1 MPVSIDLKAAA
12 HLEMIREGFE
22 PDFPPDAMRE
32 VGALSANSAIK
43 PATDSSR
50 RDLRALAWSSIDNP
64 ESRDLDQVEVAE
76 LLPNGDIKLLVG
88 VADVD
93 SLVVA
98 GSALDRHAAHNTTSV
113 YCGVVTYPMLPEQ
126 LSTDLSSLNEG
137 VDRLA
142 VVIELVITSDGEV
155 RSHDLYRAVL
165 HNGAQLDY
173 PSVGAWLEAAGEP
186 PPKVRVSAE
195 LEQQLRL
202 QDQAAQ
208 ALRARRRRDGAL
220 ELDTIEATPVATGGR
235 VTDLIVRPQ
244 NRATQVIENF
254 MIAANTAMATF
265 LDARGSATIRRV
277 VKVPERWDRIV
288 TLAAGLGEQ
297 LPATPDSAAL
307 SSFLA
312 KRRTV
317 DPDHFPDLSLAVVK
331 LMGPGVYVLEQAGEK
346 GEGHFGLAVHDYTH
360 STAPNRRYADLVTQR
375 LLKAVLTGA
384 RPAYPDDALAL
395 IADQCTKM
403 EDAARKVERTCRKQ
417 AAAELLAGRIG
428 ESFDAIVTGASA
440 EGTFVRTLRPPAEG
454 MVVRGQQGMDVG
466 DKVTVRLV
474 GANPV
479 RGFIDFAR

>member
-1 MPVSIDLKAAA
+1 
-12 HLEMIREGFE
+12 
-22 PDFPPDAMRE
+22 MRE
-32 VGALSANSAIK
+32 VGALTANSAIK
-43 PATDSSR
+43 LTADSSR
-50 RDLRALAWSSIDNP
+50 RDLRDLTWSSIDNP

-76 LLPNGDIKLLVG
+76 LLPNGDIKLMVG
-88 VADVD
+88 IADVD

-98 GSALDRHAAHNTTSV
+98 GTALDGHAAHNTTSV

-142 VVIELVITSDGEV
+142 VVIELVVTSDGEV

-165 HNGAQLDY
+165 RNGAQLDY
-173 PSVGAWLEAAGEP
+173 PGVGAWLEAAGEP

-202 QDQAAQ
+202 QDRAAQ

-220 ELDTIEATPVATGGR
+220 DLDTIEATPVATAGR

-288 TLAAGLGEQ
+288 TLAAGLGGQ
-297 LPATPDSAAL
+297 LPATPDSGAL
-307 SSFLA
+307 SAFLA
-312 KRRTV
+312 HRRAV

-331 LMGPGVYVLEQAGEK
+331 LMGPGIYVLERPGET

-375 LLKAVLTGA
+375 LLKGVLAGA
-384 RPAYPDDALAL
+384 RSPYPDDALAR
-395 IADQCTKM
+395 IADQCTRM

-440 EGTFVRTLRPPAEG
+440 KGTFVRTLRPPAEG

>member
-12 HLEMIREGFE
+12 HLEMVREGFE
-22 PDFPPDAMRE
+22 PDFPANVMQE
-32 VGALSANSAIK
+32 VQSLSANSGIK

-50 RDLRALAWSSIDNP
+50 RDLRDLVWSSIDNP

-76 LLPNGDIKLLVG
+76 LLPNGDIKVLVG

-113 YCGVVTYPMLPEQ
+113 YCGVVTYPMLPER

-155 RSHDLYRAVL
+155 RSHDLYQAVL
-165 HNGAQLDY
+165 RNGAQLDY
-173 PSVGAWLEAAGEP
+173 PGVGAWLEAAGDP
-186 PPKVRVSAE
+186 PPKVQASAE
-195 LEQQLRL
+195 LQQQLRL
-202 QDQAAQ
+202 QDRAAQ

-220 ELDTIEATPVATGGR
+220 ELDTIEATPVATAGR
-235 VTDLIVRPQ
+235 ITDLVVRPQ
-244 NRATQVIENF
+244 NRATQLIEDF

-288 TLAAGLGEQ
+288 VLAAGLGEQ
-297 LPATPDSAAL
+297 LPATPDSGAL
-307 SSFLA
+307 SAFLA

-331 LMGPGVYVLEQAGEK
+331 LMGPGVYVLETAGEK

-375 LLKAVLTGA
+375 LVKAVLSGA
-384 RPAYPDDALAL
+384 TAAYTDDALAV
-395 IADQCTKM
+395 IADQCTRM

-428 ESFDAIVTGASA
+428 ESFDAIVTGASVK
-440 EGTFVRTLRPPAEG
+440 GTFVRTLRPPAEG

-466 DKVTVRLV
+466 DRVTVRLV
-474 GANPV
+474 GANPM

>member
-1 MPVSIDLKAAA
+1 MPGSIDLKAAA
-12 HLEMIREGFE
+12 HTEMVREGFE
-22 PDFPPDAMRE
+22 PDFPADVVRE
-32 VGALSANSAIK
+32 VRSLAATSAIQ
-43 PATDSSR
+43 PTTDSSR
-50 RDLRALAWSSIDNP
+50 RDLRNLAWSSIDNP

-76 LLPNGDIKLLVG
+76 VLPNGDIKVLVG

-93 SLVVA
+93 SLVIA
-98 GSALDRHAAHNTTSV
+98 GSALDRHAGHNTTSV
-113 YCGVVTYPMLPEQ
+113 YCGIVTYPMLPEQ
-126 LSTDLSSLNEG
+126 LSTNLTSLNEG

-142 VVIELVITSDGEV
+142 VVIELVITTDGEI

-165 HNGAQLDY
+165 RNGAQLDY
-173 PSVGAWLEAAGEP
+173 PGVGAWLEAAGDP
-186 PPKVRVSAE
+186 PAKVRLSAA

-202 QDQAAQ
+202 QDRAAQ

-220 ELDTIEATPVATGGR
+220 ELETIEATPVATAGR
-235 VTDLIVRPQ
+235 ITDLVVRPQ
-244 NRATQVIENF
+244 NRATQLIEDL

-288 TLAAGLGEQ
+288 VLAAGLGER
-297 LPATPDSAAL
+297 LPATPDSGAL
-307 SSFLA
+307 SAFLA
-312 KRRTV
+312 KWRTA
-317 DPDHFPDLSLAVVK
+317 DPEHFPDLSLAVVK
-331 LMGPGVYVLEQAGEK
+331 LMGPGVYLLEKPGEK

-360 STAPNRRYADLVTQR
+360 STAPNRRYADLITQR
-375 LLKAVLTGA
+375 LLKAVLA
-384 RPAYPDDALAL
+384 RAKPAYPDDALAL
-395 IADQCTKM
+395 IADQCTRM

-428 ESFDAIVTGASA
+428 ESFDGIVTGASA
-440 EGTFVRTLRPPAEG
+440 KGTFVRTLRPPAEG

>member
-1 MPVSIDLKAAA
+1 MPVSIDLNAAA

-22 PDFPPDAMRE
+22 PDFPADVVRE
-32 VGALSANSAIK
+32 VGALSADR
-43 PATDSSR
+43 ATRPGSDPGR
-50 RDLRALAWSSIDNP
+50 RDQRNLAWSSIDNP

-76 LLPNGDIKLLVG
+76 LLPNGDIKVLVG

-98 GSALDRHAAHNTTSV
+98 GSALDRHAARNTTSV

-142 VVIELVITSDGEV
+142 VVIELVITPDGEV

-165 HNGAQLDY
+165 RNGAQLAY
-173 PSVGAWLEAAGEP
+173 PDVGAWLEGGGEP
-186 PPKVRVSAE
+186 PSKLAASAA
-195 LEQQLRL
+195 LEKQLRL
-202 QDQAAQ
+202 QDRAAE
-208 ALRARRRRDGAL
+208 ALRARRHRDGAL
-220 ELDTIEATPVATGGR
+220 ELETIEATPVATAGR
-235 VTDLIVRPQ
+235 VTDLVVRPQ
-244 NRATQVIENF
+244 NHATQLIEDF
-254 MIAANTAMATF
+254 MVAANTAMATF
-265 LDARGSATIRRV
+265 LDARGSSTIRRV
-277 VKVPERWDRIV
+277 VRVPERWDRIV

-297 LPATPDSAAL
+297 LPATPDSGAL
-307 SSFLA
+307 SAFLA

-317 DPDHFPDLSLAVVK
+317 DPEHFPDLSLAVVK
-331 LMGPGVYVLEQAGEK
+331 LMGPGVYVLEKAGAK

-375 LLKAVLTGA
+375 LLKGVLSGA
-384 RPAYPDDALAL
+384 KPAYTDDALAS
-395 IADQCTKM
+395 IADQCTRM

-440 EGTFVRTLRPPAEG
+440 KGTFVRTLRPPAEG
-454 MVVRGQQGMDVG
+454 MVVRGQRGMDVG
-466 DKVTVRLV
+466 DQVTVRLV
-474 GANPV
+474 GTNPV

>member
-12 HLEMIREGFE
+12 HLEMMREGFE
-22 PDFPPDAMRE
+22 PDFPADVLRELGNLPANTAMAAAGD
-32 VGALSANSAIK
+32 V
-43 PATDSSR
+43 SR

-76 LLPNGDIKLLVG
+76 LLPNGDMRVLVG

-113 YCGVVTYPMLPEQ
+113 YCGVVTYPMLPER

-142 VVIELVITSDGEV
+142 VVIELVITTDGDV
-155 RSHDLYRAVL
+155 RSHDLYRATL
-165 HNGAQLDY
+165 RNGAQLDY
-173 PSVGAWLEAAGEP
+173 PSVGAWLEGVGAP
-186 PPKVRVSAE
+186 PPKVQASAE

-202 QDQAAQ
+202 QDRAAQ
-208 ALRARRRRDGAL
+208 VLRARRRRDGAL
-220 ELDTIEATPVATGGR
+220 ELDTIEATPVASAGK

-265 LDARGSATIRRV
+265 LDACGSATIRRV

-288 TLAAGLGEQ
+288 ALAAGLGET
-297 LPATPDSAAL
+297 LPATPDSGSL
-307 SSFLA
+307 SAFLA
-312 KRRTV
+312 KRRTA

-331 LMGPGVYVLEQAGEK
+331 LMGPGVYMLEKPGEQ

-375 LLKAVLTGA
+375 LLKAVLSGGN
-384 RPAYPDDALAL
+384 PAYTDEALAA
-395 IADQCTKM
+395 IAEQCTRM

-440 EGTFVRTLRPPAEG
+440 KGTFVRTLRPAAEG

-466 DKVTVRLV
+466 DKVKVRLV
-474 GANPV
+474 GANPM

>member
-12 HLEMIREGFE
+12 HQEMIREGFE
-22 PDFPPDAMRE
+22 PDFSAAVMRE
-32 VGALSANSAIK
+32 LGELSGNTASA
-43 PATDSSR
+43 ATGDASR

-76 LLPNGDIKLLVG
+76 LLPNGDIKVLVG

-98 GSALDRHAAHNTTSV
+98 GSALDQHAAHNTTSV
-113 YCGVVTYPMLPEQ
+113 YCGVVTYPMLPER
-126 LSTDLSSLNEG
+126 LSTDLSSLNED

-142 VVIELVITSDGEV
+142 VVIEIVITPDGDV
-155 RSHDLYRAVL
+155 RSHDLYRAIL
-165 HNGAQLDY
+165 RNGAQLDY
-173 PSVGAWLEAAGEP
+173 PGVGAWLEAAGEP
-186 PPKVRVSAE
+186 PPKVRSSAG

-202 QDQAAQ
+202 QDRAAQ
-208 ALRARRRRDGAL
+208 LLRARRRRDGAL
-220 ELDTIEATPVATGGR
+220 ELDTIEATPVASAGK

-254 MIAANTAMATF
+254 MIAANTAMAKF

-288 TLAAGLGEQ
+288 ALAAALGEA
-297 LPATPDSAAL
+297 LPATPDSGAL
-307 SSFLA
+307 SAFLA

-331 LMGPGVYVLEQAGEK
+331 LMGPGVYVLEKPGQR

-375 LLKAVLTGA
+375 LLKAVLSGGS
-384 RPAYPDDALAL
+384 PPYGDGALAA
-395 IADQCTKM
+395 IADQCTRM

-440 EGTFVRTLRPPAEG
+440 KGTFVRTLRPPAEG

-474 GANPV
+474 AANPV